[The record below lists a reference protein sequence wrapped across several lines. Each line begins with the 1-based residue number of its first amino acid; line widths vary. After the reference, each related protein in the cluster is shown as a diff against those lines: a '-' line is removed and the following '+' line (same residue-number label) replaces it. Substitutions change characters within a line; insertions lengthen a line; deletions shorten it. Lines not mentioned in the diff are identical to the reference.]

1 KMHRAGRYTW
11 EKLNINPNAKN
22 KMRIYPEGREKYLE
36 YHRKFVFQDNI
47 DDFL

>member
-1 KMHRAGRYTW
+1 MQK
-11 EKLNINPNAKN
+11 I

-47 DDFL
+47 DAFL